1 MHVPS
6 WCFCARAK
14 FLSKNSS
21 VYSCAGEQTHWGRWR
36 LLLMG
41 SCPQGFVTLFDCEWF
56 LISARDPPASP
67 RPTRTRETRKTR
79 NASAESSG
87 CACKQRLF
95 CFRTRL
101 LVKGKKMTQP
111 FAWHVLASLTPRKYF
126 ARSII
131 FAKSE
136 TISFY
141 EI

>member
-1 MHVPS
+1 MSINLKLNSFDWMNVPS

-14 FLSKNSS
+14 FLSKNSL

-79 NASAESSG
+79 NASAESSC
-87 CACKQRLF
+87 CACKQSLF

-101 LVKGKKMTQP
+101 LVKGKKNDSAVRVACPCESHAT
-111 FAWHVLASLTPRKYF
+111 
-126 ARSII
+126 
-131 FAKSE
+131 
-136 TISFY
+136 
-141 EI
+141 